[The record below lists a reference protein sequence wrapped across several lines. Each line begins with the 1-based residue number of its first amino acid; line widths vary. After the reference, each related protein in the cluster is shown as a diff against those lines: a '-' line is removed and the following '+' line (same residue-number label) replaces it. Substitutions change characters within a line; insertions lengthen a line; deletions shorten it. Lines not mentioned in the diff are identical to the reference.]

1 MDKILNPDTGLMFW
15 TIITF
20 LCLVFILG
28 KFAWGPLLSA
38 IEEREKRMK
47 DDLAG
52 AKKAR
57 EDAENIRKDVEGKL
71 AGIASKTKEILD
83 QATRDAEALRHKLK
97 AEAEADAGKIRDK
110 TMAELDEEK
119 QRLVRE
125 LRKEVAG
132 LSMLAAERLV
142 RRSIDAD
149 VQKSVMESFLK
160 DIEKGGRPK

>member
-20 LCLVFILG
+20 LCLVFLLG

-47 DDLAG
+47 DDLEG

-57 EDAENIRKDVEGKL
+57 EDADNIRKDVEAKL
-71 AGIASKTKEILD
+71 AGVAVKTKEILD
-83 QATRDAEALRHKLK
+83 QATRDAETLRARLK
-97 AEAEADAGKIRDK
+97 GEAEADAGKIRDK
-110 TMAELDEEK
+110 TMAELGEEK
-119 QRLVRE
+119 QKLVRE

-142 RRSIDAD
+142 RKSIDD
-149 VQKSVMESFLK
+149 NVQKSVMESFFA
-160 DIEKGGRPK
+160 DIEKEARHK

>member
-15 TIITF
+15 TILTF

-28 KFAWGPLLSA
+28 KFAWGPLLAA

-57 EDAENIRKDVEGKL
+57 EDAENIRKDVEAKL
-71 AGIASKTKEILD
+71 AGVSLKTKEILD
-83 QATRDAEALRHKLK
+83 QATRDAEALRARLK
-97 AEAEADAGKIRDK
+97 ADAEADAGKIREK

-142 RRSIDAD
+142 RRSIDD
-149 VQKSVMESFLK
+149 SVQKSVMDSFFQ
-160 DIEKGGRPK
+160 DIEKEARPR